1 MALKKNNEDL
11 FVKRFSLFYYIHSQK
26 PCSCLFVNMC
36 IMEIASLTNRN
47 VRSKVFN
54 EHSEVL
60 NECSVSRNEDFN
72 QEK

>member
-1 MALKKNNEDL
+1 M
-11 FVKRFSLFYYIHSQK
+11 RTSLSRDSHYFITFILK